1 MKYIKILPIIL
12 ILVLAVTGCSKN
24 YEIDEG
30 AEPEETIKEALFPD
44 YNYDNNK
51 AQLLSVANSAISES
65 GYYLVINGVLYYY
78 DISTDVCATCCYD
91 ANCNHSDEKCAA
103 YFHSITYNRNID
115 SHKSV
120 EECYGDAVFYYD
132 DKIYM
137 IESNKHEEYYLN
149 QYNSKFGDKTRV
161 AVIGDNKNKD
171 ITTYLENCQAFKV
184 KDGYLYYTSYSFY
197 PDRIGKERPVK
208 VTHNCMRIK
217 LAKDSE
223 PEKLGEFE
231 ALPYG
236 GFAEPDG
243 FKILFDENSVY
254 YISGGEETSFIKVSD
269 YRIARYNTDN
279 GDFEVVFEYSG
290 DDGWGAFG
298 SGIPAPDGIDRNC
311 CMDKD
316 SNLYFLSENR
326 KQIMQYSVSS
336 KTGKCFYSSAN
347 TIHSIAMNGE
357 YIFISECAPRESKI
371 IVLNNVGEVI
381 QSMVFEYDEDYVN
394 IQKSHNNSN
403 LPSVP
408 VSILGVDDRYIVLT
422 TKERGLKGLDGN
434 YKNNMYGTHTVGT
447 AVVKKSDILNGK
459 ITDIKQIY
467 QAK

>member
-1 MKYIKILPIIL
+1 MKYIRILPIIL
-12 ILVLAVTGCSKN
+12 VLILAVTGCSKN
-24 YEIDEG
+24 YEIDEESG
-30 AEPEETIKEALFPD
+30 TEETLKEALFPD

-51 AQLLSVANSAISES
+51 AQLLSVANSAISEK
-65 GYYLVINGVLYYY
+65 GYYLVINGMLYYY
-78 DISTDVCATCCYD
+78 DISTDICAPCCYD
-91 ANCNHSDEKCAA
+91 ANCNHSDEKCTA
-103 YFHSITYNRNID
+103 YLHSITYNGLKED
-115 SHKSV
+115 KAD
-120 EECYGDAVFYYD
+120 ECYGDAVFYYD

-149 QYNSKFGDKTRV
+149 QYNSQFGDKTRI
-161 AVIGDNKNKD
+161 AVIADNENKD
-171 ITTYLENCQAFKV
+171 ITTYLENSQVFKV
-184 KDGYLYYTSYSFY
+184 KDGYLYYASYSFD
-197 PDRIGKERPVK
+197 PNELGNNRTMK

-236 GFAEPDG
+236 GFAEPNG
-243 FKILFDENSVY
+243 FKILFAENLVY
-254 YISGGEETSFIKVSD
+254 YISGGEVSNYVKASD
-269 YRIARYNTDN
+269 YRIARYNTDS

-290 DDGWGAFG
+290 DDGAGAFG

-316 SNLYFLSENR
+316 SNLYFLSENK
-326 KQIMQYSVSS
+326 KQIIQYSVSN

-347 TIHSIAMNGE
+347 TINSIVVDGDYLFLTE
-357 YIFISECAPRESKI
+357 YAPSGAESKI
-371 IVLNNVGEVI
+371 VVLNNAGEVI
-381 QSMVFEYDEDYVN
+381 QSIVFEYDEDYVKVE
-394 IQKSHNNSN
+394 KSHNHDLISI
-403 LPSVP
+403 P
-408 VSILGVDDRYIVLT
+408 VGINAVDDRYIVLSA
-422 TKERGLKGLDGN
+422 KERGLKGLDGN
-434 YKNNMYGTHTVGT
+434 YKNNMYGTHTVGA